1 MRGNELIP
9 GAGEFLDRLHQRQ
22 IKFLILTNNP
32 QYTPVDLQYRLQ
44 RIGLNLHPITFTPQP
59 WQPRSFSNGRYPMA
73 RRLWWAKAD

>member
-32 QYTPVDLQYRLQ
+32 QYTPVDLLYRLQ

-59 WQPRSFSNGRYPMA
+59 WQPPVSQMA
-73 RRLWWAKAD
+73 DAHFPRNLWWAKAD